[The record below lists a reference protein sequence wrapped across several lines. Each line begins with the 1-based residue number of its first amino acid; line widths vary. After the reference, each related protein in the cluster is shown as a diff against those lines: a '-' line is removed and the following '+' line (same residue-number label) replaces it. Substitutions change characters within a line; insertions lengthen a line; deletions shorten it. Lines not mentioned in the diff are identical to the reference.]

1 MTTMVYPYSDKDHHD
16 NCYDRFRLSAARLP
30 SGRLTCLLQK
40 TPADFPA
47 VLLSYSKFC
56 LPDIVSIVTN
66 FIPKGKDFLPAN
78 LSANAPFV

>member
-1 MTTMVYPYSDKDHHD
+1 MIIVTIVSV
-16 NCYDRFRLSAARLP
+16 FLP
-30 SGRLTCLLQK
+30 LGSLR

-56 LPDIVSIVTN
+56 LPDIDSIVTN